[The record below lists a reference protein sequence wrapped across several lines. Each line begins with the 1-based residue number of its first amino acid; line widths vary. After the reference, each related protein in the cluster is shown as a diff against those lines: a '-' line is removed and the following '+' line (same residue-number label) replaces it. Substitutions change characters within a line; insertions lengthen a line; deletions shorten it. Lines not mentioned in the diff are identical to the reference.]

1 MGIEDKY
8 RVRAQELIRQAEA
21 SPNSVTRAKL
31 QTLAAAFMRLAIQA
45 ERNAEMVIDFQLG
58 EQGKPG

>member
-8 RVRAQELIRQAEA
+8 RVRARELIRQAEA
-21 SPNSVTRAKL
+21 SSSSVTRAKL

-45 ERNAEMVIDFQLG
+45 ERNAELVIDFQLDD
-58 EQGKPG
+58 QRKPG